1 MTTLIEISYISQA
14 ISSAAVVASLVFVG
28 VQLRRNTK
36 ATRAASHH
44 AITEALNHVNLVWA
58 RDPEL
63 ARIWLDGKE
72 DRQSLNAEERWR
84 FDLILR
90 AYLHVCE
97 TMYTQAA
104 LGAGDASIVRAEE
117 LGINH
122 IFQSEGVKQWWRE
135 NPFGFSPKFRSYIDT
150 VSRVLAS
157 AA

>member
-1 MTTLIEISYISQA
+1 MTLIEISYISQA

-28 VQLRRNTK
+28 VQLRRNTRV
-36 ATRAASHH
+36 TRAASHH

-72 DRQSLNAEERWR
+72 DRQSLSEKERWR
-84 FDLILR
+84 FDSILR

-104 LGAGDASIVRAEE
+104 LGTGDASIVRAEE
-117 LGINH
+117 SGIKF
-122 IFQSEGVKQWWRE
+122 IFQSDGVKEWWEE
-135 NPFGFSPKFRSYIDT
+135 NPFGFSPEFRGYIDT
-150 VSRVLAS
+150 VRRGSAS
-157 AA
+157 PA